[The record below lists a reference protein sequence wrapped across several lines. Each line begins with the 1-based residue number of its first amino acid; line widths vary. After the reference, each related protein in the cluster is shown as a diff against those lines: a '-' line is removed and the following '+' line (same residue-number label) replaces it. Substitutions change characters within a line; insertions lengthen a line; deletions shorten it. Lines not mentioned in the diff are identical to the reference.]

1 MIIQAHIFET
11 EQECK
16 TAIDLIYV
24 SLGLP
29 NEHHDSHSH
38 PQFNN
43 GKWFIQSDASSIA
56 ILGDGVE
63 FKIVQPS
70 FDDFV

>member
-1 MIIQAHIFET
+1 MIITAHIFDT
-11 EQECK
+11 EADCQA
-16 TAIDLIYV
+16 AIDLINA

-43 GKWFIQSDASSIA
+43 EKWFIQSDKDSIP
-56 ILGDGVE
+56 ILGEGVE
-63 FKIVQPS
+63 FELIPPDII
-70 FDDFV
+70 F